1 MKAGD
6 TEPTTPMLRAVV
18 YCRATNCRVPK
29 AAPPMSD
36 RNTIT
41 PALALS
47 FGRSARICGQAMTL
61 TTRNTSTQRSNE
73 TVAGGACP
81 AIARAT
87 TWLPAQQA
95 AASGNRR

>member
-1 MKAGD
+1 MNAGD

-18 YCRATNCRVPK
+18 YCKATNCSVPK
-29 AAPPMSD
+29 AAPPVSD

-47 FGRSARICGQAMTL
+47 LGRSALIHGKPMTP
-61 TTRNTSTQRSNE
+61 TTRNTSTQRRND

-81 AIARAT
+81 AIARAAT
-87 TWLPAQQA
+87 
-95 AASGNRR
+95 